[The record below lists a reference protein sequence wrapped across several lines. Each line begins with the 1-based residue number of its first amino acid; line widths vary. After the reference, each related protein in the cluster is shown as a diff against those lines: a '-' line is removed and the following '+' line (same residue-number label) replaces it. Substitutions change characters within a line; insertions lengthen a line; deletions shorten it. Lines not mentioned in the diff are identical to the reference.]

1 MDILKSK
8 TVDGIKKELLAYFIV
23 YNLVRLVMV
32 QAAKKSALRLNK
44 LASSTPSG
52 GSLTLRHMTHSKY

>member
-32 QAAKKSALRLNK
+32 QAAKKKARY
-44 LASSTPSG
+44 A
-52 GSLTLRHMTHSKY
+52 